1 MSSDNWKKYRLDQIA
16 EIIGGGT
23 PSTTNPDFWGEEIP
37 WVTPR
42 DLASTDERFISRG
55 ERCITKKGLQNSSA
69 RLLPAGTV
77 LLTTR
82 APIGYLRIALNPICT
97 NQGFKSLIPKVDIA
111 DNQFL
116 FYLLKHNVEYL
127 KSVGVGTT
135 FAEISGSALR
145 QIEFLFP
152 PLPTQCRIAEILS
165 ALDDKIELNR
175 QTNTT
180 LEAIA
185 QAIFKEWFVNFNF
198 PGATG
203 EMIESKLGLIP
214 KGWRVE
220 KLGEI
225 SKKITK
231 GTTPTT
237 FGDDFVEEGIRFLRV
252 DCIRDESGIDETK
265 ALFITSDTNNKLKRS
280 QLEVNDILITI
291 AGSIGRIGIVDE
303 RILPA
308 NLNQAIGIIRINT
321 KIIPVTYVYYF
332 LKQQS
337 IKEKLLSGVTQ
348 SVQANIS
355 LNDLSTLEITLP
367 PIMLMEKYDSIV
379 RKNRDQID
387 NLTEQS
393 AALIGIRDTLLP
405 KLMSG
410 DLEI

>member
-1 MSSDNWKKYRLDQIA
+1 MSSNKWKKFNLSEII

-23 PSTTNPDFWGEEIP
+23 PRTTVSEYWNGNIP
-37 WVTPR
+37 W
-42 DLASTDERFISRG
+42 ISVVDFGG
-55 ERCITKKGLQNSSA
+55 EKKYIFETEKSITQLGLENSSTRILKKDQIIISA
-69 RLLPAGTV
+69 RGTV
-77 LLTTR
+77 GELAILGKDM
-82 APIGYLRIALNPICT
+82 AF
-97 NQGFKSLIPKVDIA
+97 NQSCYGLSSKAMTFND
-111 DNQFL
+111 FL
-116 FYLLKHNVEYL
+116 YYLLKFNIEQIKRKTNGAVFDTITRE
-127 KSVGVGTT
+127 T
-135 FAEISGSALR
+135 FDHIEINL
-145 QIEFLFP
+145 P
-152 PLPTQCRIAEILS
+152 PLSDQRRIAEILS
-165 ALDDKIELNR
+165 VLDDKIELNR
-175 QTNTT
+175 QTNAT

-203 EMIESKLGLIP
+203 ELVESELGMIP
-214 KGWRVE
+214 KGWRVGE
-220 KLGEI
+220 LGEI
-225 SKKITK
+225 STKITK

-237 FGDDFVEEGIRFLRV
+237 FGDDFVEKGIRFLRV

-265 ALFITSDTNNKLKRS
+265 TLFITSDTNNKLKRS

-291 AGSIGRIGIVDE
+291 AGSIGRICIVAE

-321 KIIPVTYVYYF
+321 KVIPVTYVYYF

-355 LNDLSTLEITLP
+355 LNDLSTLRIIIP
-367 PIMLMEKYDSIV
+367 PIMLLEKYDSII
-379 RKNRDQID
+379 RKNRDQTD

-393 AALIGIRDTLLP
+393 TSLIGIRDQLLP

-410 DLEI
+410 DLKI

>member
-1 MSSDNWKKYRLDQIA
+1 MNSNQWKKYKLEEVA

-37 WVTPR
+37 WITPR

-97 NQGFKSLIPKVDIA
+97 NQGFKSIIPKADMA

-116 FYLLKHNVEYL
+116 FYLLKNNVEYL

-145 QIEFLFP
+145 QIEFPFP
-152 PLPTQCRIAEILS
+152 PLPTQRGIADILS

-175 QTNTT
+175 QTNDT

-203 EMIESKLGLIP
+203 EMIESELGMIP
-214 KGWRVE
+214 KGWKILPMDKIADFLNGLALQKYPAENDYDYLPVIKIREMKNGITDSSDKASKNLPAKYIVHDGDLLFSWSGSLEIIFWVGGDGALNQHLFKVTSNNYPIWFCYFWILQYIDKFKGIAEDKTTTMGHIQRHHISEALCLIPDKLENIDKVMNPIIE
-220 KLGEI
+220 KIINNQKEVILLA
-225 SKKITK
+225 K
-231 GTTPTT
+231 
-237 FGDDFVEEGIRFLRV
+237 
-252 DCIRDESGIDETK
+252 IRD
-265 ALFITSDTNNKLKRS
+265 A
-280 QLEVNDILITI
+280 
-291 AGSIGRIGIVDE
+291 
-303 RILPA
+303 
-308 NLNQAIGIIRINT
+308 
-321 KIIPVTYVYYF
+321 
-332 LKQQS
+332 
-337 IKEKLLSGVTQ
+337 
-348 SVQANIS
+348 
-355 LNDLSTLEITLP
+355 
-367 PIMLMEKYDSIV
+367 
-379 RKNRDQID
+379 
-387 NLTEQS
+387 
-393 AALIGIRDTLLP
+393 LLP

-410 DLEI
+410 EIEL